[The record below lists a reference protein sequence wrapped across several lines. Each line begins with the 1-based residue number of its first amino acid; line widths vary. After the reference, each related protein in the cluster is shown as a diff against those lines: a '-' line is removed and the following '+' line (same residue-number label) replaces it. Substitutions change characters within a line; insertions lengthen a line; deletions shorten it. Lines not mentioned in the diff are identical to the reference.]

1 MELYLPLILDG
12 ATGTELQKRGFRGDI
27 AAEQWV
33 LDHPDTILE
42 IQRGYADAGS
52 DVLYSPTFGG
62 NRVKLEESRIFNRTE
77 EINERL
83 ALLSKKA
90 AAGHALVAGD
100 LAPTGLFTVPLGD
113 ATFDELVEIYSEQVA
128 GLERAGVDLYVIETM
143 MTISDARAALT
154 AVRNLTDKPVLV
166 SFTCDENGKTI
177 TGSDAEAALVILQ
190 SMGASAF
197 GLNCSVGPEDL
208 VPTFQRLRRY
218 ARVPLAAK
226 PNAGKPELVDGKTVY
241 RCEPE
246 QFAACV
252 PAYAASGVQLF
263 GGCCGTD
270 ARFIRVLREAVMKET
285 MVPPCPEY
293 TDKLICATEKH
304 VFEIDPSAAC
314 GRILVPGPELA
325 DSIDAENASP
335 DPFISVRLNTLE
347 DAELLTDEIYE
358 LEKPLCIVCDDA
370 GVLEYML
377 KAYNGRALY
386 DGSLPEETL
395 SRLRDRYGLIT

>member
-12 ATGTELQKRGFRGDI
+12 ATGTELQKRGFRGDV

-33 LDHPDTILE
+33 LDHPDAILE
-42 IQRGYADAGS
+42 IQRSYSEAGS

-62 NRVKLEESRIFNRTE
+62 NRVKLEENRIFNRTE
-77 EINERL
+77 EINEQL
-83 ALLSKKA
+83 ALLSKEA
-90 AAGHALVAGD
+90 AAGQALVAGD
-100 LAPTGLFTVPLGD
+100 LAPTGLFAVPLGD
-113 ATFDELVEIYSEQVA
+113 ATFDELVEIYSEQVE

-143 MTISDARAALT
+143 MTVSDARAALT
-154 AVRNLTDKPVLV
+154 AVRSRTDKPVLV

-208 VPTFQRLRRY
+208 IPTFQRMHRY

-252 PAYAASGVQLF
+252 PEYAANGVQLY

-270 ARFIRVLREAVMKET
+270 SRFIRILRDAVMKEKMT
-285 MVPPCPEY
+285 PPDPQC

-304 VFEIDPSAAC
+304 VFEVDPAVAC
-314 GRILVPGPELA
+314 GRILETGSGLA
-325 DSIDAENASP
+325 DALEEENDSP
-335 DPFISVRLNTLE
+335 DPFISVRLRTPE
-347 DAELLTDEIYE
+347 DTELLTDEIYV

-370 GVLEYML
+370 DVLERML

-386 DGSLPEETL
+386 EGTLPEDIL
-395 SRLRDRYGLIT
+395 SRMRDRYGLIT

>member
-12 ATGTELQKRGFRGDI
+12 ATGTELQKHGYRGDV

-33 LDHPDTILE
+33 LNHPDAILE

-52 DVLYSPTFGG
+52 DILYSPTFGG
-62 NRVKLEESRIFNRTE
+62 NRVKLEENRIFNRTE
-77 EINERL
+77 EINEQL
-83 ALLSKKA
+83 ALLSKEA
-90 AAGHALVAGD
+90 SAGRTLVAGD

-113 ATFDELVEIYSEQVA
+113 ATFDELVEIYSEQIE

-143 MTISDARAALT
+143 MTVSDARAALT
-154 AVRNLTDKPVLV
+154 AVRSRTDKPVIV

-190 SMGASAF
+190 SMGASVF

-208 VPTFQRLRRY
+208 IPTFRRLRRY

-252 PAYAASGVQLF
+252 SAYAASGVQLF

-270 ARFIRVLREAVMKET
+270 ARFIRVLRDKVMKVK
-285 MVPPCPEY
+285 MVPPDPQS

-304 VFEIDPSAAC
+304 VFEIDPAAAC
-314 GRILVPGPELA
+314 GRILEPGTGFAEALEK
-325 DSIDAENASP
+325 ENASP
-335 DPFISVRLNTLE
+335 EPFISVRLRTPE
-347 DAELLTDEIYE
+347 DTELLTDEIYT
-358 LEKPLCIVCDDA
+358 LEKPLCIVCDDSD
-370 GVLEYML
+370 VLERML

-386 DGSLPEETL
+386 EGSVPENIL
-395 SRLRDRYGLIT
+395 SIMRDRYGLIT